1 MRIFGDFSAAL
12 RAHELWMYWA
22 WLEVRRNYHR
32 TVFGPL
38 WITLGMLI
46 YAMTLSFVFGHL
58 FGASP
63 PRFMPWVTCGV
74 VAWSLINGIISEA
87 STIFPVFRSYILQ
100 SDRPLLVYVAYS
112 LARNLIV
119 FAHHLLAV
127 VAVLIYFGDFRLT
140 AVPEMLLFLPLFA
153 FGFGWVAIVVAIM
166 ATRYRDVAP
175 IIANLMQ
182 VLFFLTPIMFIPDM
196 VPSIAAYIGI
206 NPLAHFVDLIR
217 EPLLGRMPS
226 SFTLAYCAIAG
237 MLGWLIAIAL
247 YRRARPRVAYWL

>member
-1 MRIFGDFSAAL
+1 M

-22 WLEVRRNYHR
+22 WQEVRRNYHR

-38 WITLGMLI
+38 WITLGMMI
-46 YAMTLSFVFGHL
+46 YAVTLSFVFGRL

-63 PRFMPWVTCGV
+63 PRFVPWVTCGV
-74 VAWSLINGIISEA
+74 VAWSLINGTVGEA
-87 STIFPVFRSYILQ
+87 STIFPAFRTYILQ
-100 SDRPLLVYVAYS
+100 SDRPLLIYIAYS

-127 VAVLIYFGDFRLT
+127 VAVLVYFGDFRLL
-140 AVPEMLLFLPLFA
+140 ALPAMLVFLPLFVLA
-153 FGFGWVAIVVAIM
+153 FGWVAIVIAIL

-182 VLFFLTPIMFIPDM
+182 VLFFVTPIMFIPDM
-196 VPSIAAYIGI
+196 VPDIAPYLRL
-206 NPLAHFVDLIR
+206 NPLAHLVDLIR
-217 EPLLGRMPS
+217 EPLLGRVPS
-226 SFTLAYCAIAG
+226 SYTLIYCAMTG
-237 MLGWLIAIAL
+237 MLGWTLAIAL